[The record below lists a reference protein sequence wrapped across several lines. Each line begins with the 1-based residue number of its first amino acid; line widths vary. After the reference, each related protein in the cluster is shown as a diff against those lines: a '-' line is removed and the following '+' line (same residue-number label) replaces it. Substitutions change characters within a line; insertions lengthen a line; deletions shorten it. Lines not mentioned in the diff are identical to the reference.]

1 MATTEAPVIPPH
13 APAAPPGTRRGGG
26 MRAANLA
33 IAAGAILISM
43 AILVGARQYPFWART
58 APGTGLMPVL
68 LGVAGLILGLTLL
81 INTLRKPPSDPL
93 DLPDRAMLLR
103 IVWAMVGLVLVMLLT
118 PVVGLLLALIAFMLF
133 MMLGLL
139 RSPMLPS
146 LLTTA
151 ITAGL
156 VYGVF
161 MRWLHVPIPTGP
173 LGF

>member
-1 MATTEAPVIPPH
+1 MATTDAPVIPPH
-13 APAAPPGTRRGGG
+13 APPEVPDTRSGGG
-26 MRAANLA
+26 MRTANLA
-33 IAAGAILISM
+33 IAAGAILIST

-68 LGVAGLILGLTLL
+68 LGVAGLMLGLTLL
-81 INTLRKPPSDPL
+81 INTLRKPPRDPL

-103 IVWAMVGLVLVMLLT
+103 IVWAMVGMVLVMILT
-118 PVVGLLLALIAFMLF
+118 PLLGLLLALSAFMLF

-139 RSPMLPS
+139 RSSIVPS